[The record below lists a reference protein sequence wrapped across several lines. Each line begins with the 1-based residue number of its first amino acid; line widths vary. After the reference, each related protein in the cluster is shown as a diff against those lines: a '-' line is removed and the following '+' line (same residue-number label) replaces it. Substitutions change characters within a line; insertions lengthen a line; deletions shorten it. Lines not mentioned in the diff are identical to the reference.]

1 MMPIIQRCHFASVS
15 PPLPPCTT
23 SRCGSVGNVTVPIAC
38 TPGRWRSLAQSLLL
52 SSATTLHPQFAVRC
66 SAWISLSLHH
76 STSGLCMMNDGSHRL
91 RDTVCVC
98 VLVYVFVLGAC
109 SERDAAF
116 SSVWHQRVCRD
127 WFDRHVSSRE
137 RNMKKSDLLTYLI
150 CTIRSSQM
158 WPWCNPLWLTRL
170 KILTNSSQVF
180 NVLLEITAVAGLPLS
195 CEVWGS

>member
-38 TPGRWRSLAQSLLL
+38 MPGRWRSLAQSLLL

-98 VLVYVFVLGAC
+98 AC
-109 SERDAAF
+109 LRICPWGLQWTRCCFQF
-116 SSVWHQRVCRD
+116 SLTSTC
-127 WFDRHVSSRE
+127 VSG
-137 RNMKKSDLLTYLI
+137 L
-150 CTIRSSQM
+150 IRSSR
-158 WPWCNPLWLTRL
+158 LVVRAEHEEKWLID
-170 KILTNSSQVF
+170 ILDLYHTLVP
-180 NVLLEITAVAGLPLS
+180 NVAVM
-195 CEVWGS
+195 